1 MDTSAFRV
9 GMGTEEER
17 RLERTAPTPKASFLP
32 ELTDSLSLVE
42 SALDG
47 VAMSG
52 ASIRVVRTVCW
63 VRTFRVRST
72 VLGTAGP
79 RTKLAQPARGLN
91 LPPTVKMAAFQEPGS
106 YSQVVRD
113 MDWGSCESQWILA
126 LSGQCLQVFM
136 CTE

>member
-52 ASIRVVRTVCW
+52 ASIRVVRT
-63 VRTFRVRST
+63 FKVRSMYI
-72 VLGTAGP
+72 LGTAGH
-79 RTKLAQPARGLN
+79 A
-91 LPPTVKMAAFQEPGS
+91 
-106 YSQVVRD
+106 D
-113 MDWGSCESQWILA
+113 
-126 LSGQCLQVFM
+126 
-136 CTE
+136 

>member
-52 ASIRVVRTVCW
+52 ASIRVVRT
-63 VRTFRVRST
+63 FRVRST

-79 RTKLAQPARGLN
+79 RTKLTTNRQNGRIPRAWLVQP
-91 LPPTVKMAAFQEPGS
+91 S
-106 YSQVVRD
+106 
-113 MDWGSCESQWILA
+113 
-126 LSGQCLQVFM
+126 
-136 CTE
+136 